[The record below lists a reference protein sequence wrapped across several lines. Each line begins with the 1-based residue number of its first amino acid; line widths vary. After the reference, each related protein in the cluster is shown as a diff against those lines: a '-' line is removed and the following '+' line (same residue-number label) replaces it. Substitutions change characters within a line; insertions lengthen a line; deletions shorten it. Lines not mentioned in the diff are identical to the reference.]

1 MDLFKDAEQLREIP
15 LFARLEP
22 TRLELLA
29 FSSEEASFDDGDIIF
44 TMNSSSDSAY
54 VSMSGQAEVFLRKEA
69 TGEPIAVLPA
79 NDLVGEM
86 GVIGNQP
93 RVATL
98 RAKGQVRCLR
108 ILADDF
114 LDLLKDNPEVS
125 LSVLRQLVDR
135 LTKSSQ
141 ALEAMRSSMPA
152 VSDSPTP

>member
-22 TRLELLA
+22 TRLDLLA

-54 VSMSGQAEVFLRKEA
+54 VIMSGQVEVFLRKEA

-93 RVATL
+93 GL
-98 RAKGQVRCLR
+98 
-108 ILADDF
+108 
-114 LDLLKDNPEVS
+114 P
-125 LSVLRQLVDR
+125 
-135 LTKSSQ
+135 
-141 ALEAMRSSMPA
+141 P
-152 VSDSPTP
+152 